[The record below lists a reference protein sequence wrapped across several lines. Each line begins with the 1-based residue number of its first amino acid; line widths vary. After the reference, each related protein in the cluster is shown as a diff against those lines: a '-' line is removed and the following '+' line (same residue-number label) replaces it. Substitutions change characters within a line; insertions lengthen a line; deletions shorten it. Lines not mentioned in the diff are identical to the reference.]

1 MASLTQ
7 WTWVWA
13 NSRRWWRT
21 GKPHVL
27 QSMWFQSQTRLSDW
41 LPRIQSQIRKSPDM
55 QQSCRLSR
63 GMEKWSW
70 SHYSIIGVIET
81 CTVSDGGTERREFP
95 SYLKIEGFN
104 WQILFLS
111 LNEQAKSS
119 DQNEEKWWWDTCWEN
134 EFLEPLLE
142 RMVERFRKEASDDI

>member
-1 MASLTQ
+1 MVSLTQ

-27 QSMWFQSQTRLSDW
+27 QSTGFQSQTRLSDW
-41 LPRIQSQIRKSPDM
+41 LPTIQSQIRKSPDM

-63 GMEKWSW
+63 VIEKWSW

-81 CTVSDGGTERREFP
+81 CTVSDGSTERREFP
-95 SYLKIEGFN
+95 SYLKTEGFN

-111 LNEQAKSS
+111 LNEQAKSF
-119 DQNEEKWWWDTCWEN
+119 DQNEEKWWWDTWWES